1 MWPFSM
7 KIELN
12 EEQLA
17 ELQGQVLQDFKEQ
30 IGAQIFK
37 MHSTAF
43 SKTIGDAIAREA
55 EKWAPRYCKETQEK
69 MEFEITRWKMNQTF
83 LKRMA
88 AMETELKEIKQA
100 HQDFQARI
108 QVELDKML
116 LKLDQ
121 IMDGQRPQPNG
132 ALQALRAQ
140 IDNLD
145 DRLTQIEI
153 LVKKRKS

>member
-1 MWPFSM
+1 MPLFSRE
-7 KIELN
+7 IELN
-12 EEQLA
+12 EEQFN
-17 ELQGQVLQDFKEQ
+17 ELEARVIQGFKEGIGSQ
-30 IGAQIFK
+30 ILK
-37 MHSTAF
+37 MHPEAF
-43 SKTIGDAIAREA
+43 SKTIGEAIAKEA

-69 MEFEITRWKMNQTF
+69 MEFEITRWKMDQTF

-132 ALQALRAQ
+132 ALQELRAQ
-140 IDNLD
+140 IGGLD
-145 DRLTQIEI
+145 ERLTEIEI
-153 LVKKRKS
+153 LARKRKS